1 MSQLQS
7 EFLFQID
14 ITIAPPQPLGATPFG
29 DRRIVTVTG
38 GSFEGPRLRGTV
50 VPNSGGDWVLVRA
63 DGATQLDVRVTLET
77 DDGALIYM
85 TYRGIR
91 TGPAEVIERVNRG
104 EPVDPSEYYFR
115 TAPWFETGSE
125 KYGWLNRIVC
135 VALGERL
142 ATGPRYRVYQI
153 L

>member
-1 MSQLQS
+1 MSQLKS

-14 ITIAPPQPLGATPFG
+14 ITIAPPRPLGATPFG
-29 DRRIVTVTG
+29 ERRIVTVTG

-50 VPNSGGDWVLVRA
+50 VPNSGGDWILVRA

-104 EPVDPSEYYFR
+104 EPVDSSEYYFR
-115 TAPWFETGSE
+115 TTPWFETGSE

-135 VALGERL
+135 VALGERQ

>member
-1 MSQLQS
+1 MPEVQS

-14 ITIAPPQPLGATPFG
+14 LTIAPPQSLGATPFG
-29 DRRIVTVTG
+29 ERRIVTVTG
-38 GSFEGPRLRGTV
+38 GSFEGPKLRGTV
-50 VPNSGGDWVLVRA
+50 VPNSGGDWILVRA
-63 DGATQLDVRVTLET
+63 DGATQLDVRITLET
-77 DDGALIYM
+77 DDGAPIYM

-91 TGPAEVIERVNRG
+91 AGPPEVIERLNRG

-142 ATGPRYRVYQI
+142 PIGPRYRVYQI